1 MSKIKSII
9 KGIGL
14 GAIKAVPIAG
24 NIAEEI
30 EKARETETEHS
41 PKGKVD
47 VARLFGYSIM
57 GIIVLAVI
65 FGKIDVETAKELIKK
80 LNLFSFF
87 S

>member
-1 MSKIKSII
+1 MKKLKSIL
-9 KGIGL
+9 KGIALGGL
-14 GAIKAVPIAG
+14 KAVPLLG
-24 NIAEEI
+24 GIAEEV
-30 EKARETETEHS
+30 KKSVETEEAHS

-57 GIIVLAVI
+57 GIIVIAVI
-65 FGKIDVETAKELIKK
+65 FGKIDIETARELIKK

>member
-1 MSKIKSII
+1 MSKIKSIL

-14 GAIKAVPIAG
+14 GALKAVPIAG

-30 EKARETETEHS
+30 DRAKNTESEHS
-41 PKGKVD
+41 PQGKVD
-47 VARLFGYSIM
+47 LARLFGYSIM

-65 FGKIDVETAKELIKK
+65 FGKLDIETAKELIKK